1 MPTAGTTITNV
12 IAGIQYGRIIV
23 ILNEKNETN
32 AKKGDSLIRLWQN
45 NTTKGNNAT
54 VDNLITKR

>member
-32 AKKGDSLIRLWQN
+32 AKKEDSLIRLWQN